1 MNKKLIPVISCY
13 ENQVLADNVI
23 DDEGVLIAI
32 KNTILTDY
40 IIEKIKLFDVDN
52 IWVYKDEIVV
62 EEADAYEEH
71 IKDFRSE
78 YIKDTLLV
86 KKAIMELS
94 KGEPLDIDIV
104 NNVSSSLFKETMSSN
119 STVRYISRLKDYNEY
134 TYYHSMNVAI
144 YSALIG
150 KWMSLPQEFI
160 RELTMAALLHDIG
173 KSKIPNNI
181 LDKKSKLTREE
192 CAIVKEHPYNGYLM
206 IKDDVNV
213 GINIKETILMH
224 HERENGSGYPQGLTG
239 EEINYFAKI
248 VAVADCYD
256 ALTSNRPYRDKVS
269 PFDAIGNFIKTGM
282 DSYDIKV
289 LMTFFK
295 NIVNCYIGE
304 KAEMS
309 DGRIGEILFV
319 PPYDMTNPVVQIGNE
334 IYDLSTYDDLK
345 IVSLI

>member
-13 ENQVLADNVI
+13 ENQVLAENVF

-52 IWVYKDEIVV
+52 IWVYKYEIIV
-62 EEADAYEEH
+62 EESDDYEEH

-94 KGEPLDIDIV
+94 KGEPLDVDTV
-104 NNVSSSLFKETMSSN
+104 NNVSISLFQEVMNSN

-150 KWMSLPQEFI
+150 KWMDFSEEEL

-173 KSKIPNNI
+173 KSKVSNTI
-181 LDKKSKLTREE
+181 LDKKTKLTREE
-192 CAIVKEHPYNGYLM
+192 YAIVKEHPYNGYLM
-206 IKDDVNV
+206 IRDDKNVVN
-213 GINIKETILMH
+213 NIKETILMH
-224 HERENGSGYPQGLTG
+224 HEREDGSGYPQGLTG
-239 EEINYFAKI
+239 GDINYFAKI

-256 ALTSNRPYRDKVS
+256 ALTSNRPYRDKIS
-269 PFDAIGNFIKTGM
+269 PFEAIGIFIKTGLEA
-282 DSYDIKV
+282 YDIGV
-289 LMTFFK
+289 SMTFFK

-304 KAEMS
+304 KAEMN

-319 PPYDMTNPVVQIGNE
+319 PPYDLTNPVVEIEDE
-334 IYDLSTYDDLK
+334 IYDLSKYDDLK
-345 IVSLI
+345 VASII